1 MSSDTRAS
9 TDKFLFLF
17 NPDVDDTC
25 VCGISHKIAV
35 RIVSVFLILASLNE
49 FFEALG
55 QGKLWTLL
63 WNVFFAIFFLS
74 IAFFAFLSTINEK
87 YEYANVANIVY
98 SINAYYDCIQNE
110 ICFPAGILQYPFF
123 NLSTILFHR
132 IFYNAKIS
140 SATAAI
146 LPSTFAVA
154 FPTPMGPFTLMIS
167 VSNVSTSPG

>member
-1 MSSDTRAS
+1 MSSDTTAS

-98 SINAYYDCIQNE
+98 SIVYIIKLLTYLLKVVFVVLGFVNPFGESFFKLKGVLSLVGEGLYLILLLYFVYILY
-110 ICFPAGILQYPFF
+110 CF
-123 NLSTILFHR
+123 
-132 IFYNAKIS
+132 
-140 SATAAI
+140 
-146 LPSTFAVA
+146 
-154 FPTPMGPFTLMIS
+154 
-167 VSNVSTSPG
+167 TSKLKNH